1 MSLAR
6 TVDLFEGVLTVTDKG
21 IGTLGNEGESY
32 LEDYVLRVEG
42 LQRAIY
48 NHYLVTM
55 ALSSTNTDRKV
66 YVDAKK
72 IDLNKI
78 AVNIQNIFKMEYQRW
93 LEAGYTQDSAKK
105 KALNFARQYKE
116 DSLKQ
121 HHKQF
126 PESLDFNECMRMLNV
141 DKKVSK
147 KEKKSN
153 SDL

>member
-1 MSLAR
+1 MSLGR
-6 TVDLFEGVLTVTDKG
+6 KIDLFEGEFTILDTG
-21 IGTLGNEGESY
+21 NGTLTTPDEAY

-48 NHYLVTM
+48 NHYLIIK
-55 ALSSTNTDRKV
+55 ALNSDPAERKKFI
-66 YVDAKK
+66 DAKK

-78 AVNIQNIFKMEYQRW
+78 AVNIQSIFKMEFQRW
-93 LEAGYTQDSAKK
+93 LEAGYTQDNAKK

-141 DKKVSK
+141 EKKVSK

>member
-1 MSLAR
+1 MSLGR
-6 TVDLFEGVLTVTDKG
+6 KIDLFEGTLTVTDKG
-21 IGTLGNEGESY
+21 IGTLGNEGEAY

-48 NHYLVTM
+48 NHYLITM
-55 ALSSTNTDRKV
+55 ALNSEAAKRKI
-66 YVDAKK
+66 YVDSKK
-72 IDLNKI
+72 VDLNKI

-105 KALNFARQYKE
+105 KALNFARQYKV

-141 DKKVSK
+141 EKKVSK